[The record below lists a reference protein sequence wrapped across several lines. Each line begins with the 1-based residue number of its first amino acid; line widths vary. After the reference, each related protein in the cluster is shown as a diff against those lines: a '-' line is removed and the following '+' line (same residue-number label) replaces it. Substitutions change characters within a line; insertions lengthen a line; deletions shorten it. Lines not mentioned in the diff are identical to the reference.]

1 MKLKEVQELLEKLK
15 PLENSVNSKK
25 GTVIH
30 RFFIVPLDFLDK
42 NDLGVD
48 WIGFWSKDY
57 AFTDILSDK
66 VEYNIVGVHR
76 HDYSTFIVL
85 NDIEYIKSLL
95 G

>member
-1 MKLKEVQELLEKLK
+1 MSKDEALELLEKLK
-15 PLENSVNSKK
+15 PLEKKVKSKK
-25 GTVIH
+25 GAIIH
-30 RFFIVPLDFLDK
+30 KFFIVPLDFLDK

-57 AFTDILSDK
+57 AFTDILRDK

-76 HDYSTFIVL
+76 HDYSTFAVL

-95 G
+95 I